1 MVSRRRGRR
10 AGILGTVC
18 LVGGLVAGSAS
29 PVAAAGPNMV
39 SQWNAMAENTVVGTA
54 GMTQI
59 EGLIYL
65 SYTQLAVYDAVV
77 AIEGGYAPYGPA
89 IDADAGANAD
99 AAAARAAHDVLVHY
113 FPSSATTLDPALA
126 SSLGSIVDGAEAIG
140 DGSDV
145 GAVAAEQIIDLRDGD
160 GRLTPVGTTSAFPL
174 KEPGPG
180 VWRPLDVVRRGDSNR
195 LSRRG
200 IGR

>member
-39 SQWNAMAENTVVGTA
+39 SQWNAMAENTVVGTT

-89 IDADAGANAD
+89 IDADAGP
-99 AAAARAAHDVLVHY
+99 Y
-113 FPSSATTLDPALA
+113 
-126 SSLGSIVDGAEAIG
+126 GA
-140 DGSDV
+140 
-145 GAVAAEQIIDLRDGD
+145 
-160 GRLTPVGTTSAFPL
+160 
-174 KEPGPG
+174 
-180 VWRPLDVVRRGDSNR
+180 
-195 LSRRG
+195 
-200 IGR
+200 